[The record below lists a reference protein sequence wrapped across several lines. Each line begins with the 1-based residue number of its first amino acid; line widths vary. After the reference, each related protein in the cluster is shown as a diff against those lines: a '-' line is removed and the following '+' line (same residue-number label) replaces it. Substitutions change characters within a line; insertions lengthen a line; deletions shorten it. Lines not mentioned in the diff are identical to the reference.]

1 MPAAT
6 GAAAASATPNR
17 FAISS
22 SRVILWFDADSVLPQ
37 FLAGEVG
44 ALAHRLE
51 LLPHH
56 AVMDFGPIQR
66 LRGEAAIGCRDYV
79 VAADQAGEAQN
90 AFADQF
96 GMFDDI
102 AGMCHH
108 AGAKHFA
115 VRDLHRLEQMI
126 FVFMPWIC
134 GFATVIAPIFLQ

>member
-6 GAAAASATPNR
+6 SAAAASATQIR

-56 AVMDFGPIQR
+56 AVMDFGPVQR
-66 LRGEAAIGCRDYV
+66 LRGEAAIGSRNHV
-79 VAADQAGEAQN
+79 VAADEIGKAQN
-90 AFADQF
+90 ALADQF
-96 GMFDDI
+96 GMLDDI
-102 AGMCHH
+102 AGMGDD
-108 AGAKHFA
+108 AGAQHLAAGK
-115 VRDLHRLEQMI
+115 LHRLEQVI
-126 FVFMPWIC
+126 FVLVARIG
-134 GFATVIAPIFLQ
+134 GFETV